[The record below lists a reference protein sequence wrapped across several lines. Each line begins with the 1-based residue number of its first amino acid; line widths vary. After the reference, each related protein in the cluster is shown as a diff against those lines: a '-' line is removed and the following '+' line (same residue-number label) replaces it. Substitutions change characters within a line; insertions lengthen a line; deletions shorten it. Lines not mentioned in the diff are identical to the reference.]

1 MSLIQWFPG
10 HMAGSRRIISENL
23 KRVDVVIE
31 VLDARAPGASRNPL
45 LEQMTQFKP
54 RLIVLNK
61 DDLAD
66 SAITALWSEAFEKD
80 GKVLPVRVSGM
91 RKKSLSSIPPVCRKL
106 CEGKSW
112 LARRPVRALIVGIPN
127 VGKSTIINGLA
138 GRRKAEAG
146 AAPGLTRHL
155 NRIPISRQ
163 FELFDTPGLL
173 WHRFEN
179 PQTGI
184 VLSALGAI
192 KETVLPEEEVTRKV
206 LVYLAKHY
214 PKPLAN
220 RYKLTDIPE
229 NSYELL
235 ELIGRKRGCIAAGD
249 TIDISRICQMVLKD
263 IREGKFGRISLER
276 PG

>member
-1 MSLIQWFPG
+1 MSFIQWFPG
-10 HMAGSRRIISENL
+10 HMAGTRRLISENL

-31 VLDARAPGASRNPL
+31 VLDARAPEASRNPL
-45 LEQMTQFKP
+45 LEQITRSKP

-66 SAITALWSEAFEKD
+66 SAVTALWAEAFKKN
-80 GKVLPVRVSGM
+80 GKVLPVRVSG
-91 RKKSLSSIPPVCRKL
+91 RQKKSLSSIPPVCRKL

-146 AAPGLTRHL
+146 ATPGLTRQL
-155 NRIPISRQ
+155 NRIPVSRQ

-173 WHRFEN
+173 WHKFEN

-192 KETVLPEEEVTRKV
+192 KETVLPEEEVTRKI
-206 LVYLAKHY
+206 LVYLAQHY
-214 PKPLAN
+214 PKSLAD
-220 RYKLTDIPE
+220 RYKLPDIPE
-229 NSYELL
+229 DSYELL
-235 ELIGRKRGCIAAGD
+235 DLIGRKRGCITTGEIVD
-249 TIDISRICQMVLKD
+249 LPRICQMVLKD
-263 IREGKFGRISLER
+263 IREGKFGCISLER
-276 PG
+276 PD